1 MSAVVRGESLHWT
14 RPAAEG
20 GAETHVL
27 RGADLE
33 VHAGEMVTIAGPS
46 GTGKSVLGSLMLRL
60 RPVDEPGRVF
70 WGDQEVTSLPARQL
84 HPLRARFQGLLQ
96 QGTAILPPFSTV
108 RSALA
113 ETLREVRGIRGTD
126 AAARIDDVAGLLG
139 IAGLLDRR
147 PRYLSGGE
155 KRKSSIARL
164 LLAEPAFA
172 FVDEPDSGLDP
183 VSQHEVMGELRKVLD
198 RTGMGMLVVTH
209 NARLADRYADRRLS
223 LREGVLHAA

>member
-1 MSAVVRGESLHWT
+1 MTVVRATELHWT

-20 GAETHVL
+20 GEATHVL
-27 RGADLE
+27 RGADLSIE
-33 VHAGEMVTIAGPS
+33 AGEMVTISGPS
-46 GTGKSVLGSLMLRL
+46 GTGKSVLGSLVLRL
-60 RPVDEPGRVF
+60 RPLEGPGRVW
-70 WGDQEVTSLPARQL
+70 WGDREVTALPARQL

-108 RSALA
+108 RSALR
-113 ETLREVRGIRGTD
+113 ETLSEVRGIRGAD
-126 AAARIDDVAGLLG
+126 AKQRIDEVGRLLG
-139 IAGLLDRR
+139 ISGLLDRR

-183 VSQHEVMGELRKVLD
+183 VSQHEVMGELRRVLD

-209 NARLADRYADRRLS
+209 NARLADTYADRRLV